1 MNLSLFRSLFCALFF
16 VLQVNAFTTTS
27 FRSKLSSSS
36 FISSSSSSKMVS
48 VPESADF
55 LQSSSQ
61 FLSVVTPKPEG
72 YVYGAVAAPDWVLP
86 VTAVLVILT
95 AAIPFLLRPGE
106 QALEQQRVDE
116 ASKNSQFN
124 KRKNKDL

>member
-1 MNLSLFRSLFCALFF
+1 ML
-16 VLQVNAFTTTS
+16 AF
-27 FRSKLSSSS
+27 
-36 FISSSSSSKMVS
+36 
-48 VPESADF
+48 PESIDF

-61 FLSVVTPKPEG
+61 LLSVAVTPKPEG
-72 YVYGAVAAPDWVLP
+72 YEYGAVSAPDWVLP

-116 ASKNSQFN
+116 ATKNSQFN